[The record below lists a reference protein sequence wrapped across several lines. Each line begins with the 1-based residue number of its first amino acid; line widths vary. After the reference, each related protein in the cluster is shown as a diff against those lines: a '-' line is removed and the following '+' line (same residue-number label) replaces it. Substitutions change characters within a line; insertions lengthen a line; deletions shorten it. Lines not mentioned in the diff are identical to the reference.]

1 MKILIAILLII
12 FLSMT
17 LISFLRICKTV
28 KYYQKENEN
37 LEKLNQRLKSFDYNL
52 QQYVCDKPD
61 FKTYNATLELPLE
74 EYRKYFNGE
83 FEIVTKRQLAIEI
96 AERIITDNNIFLEFE
111 EDNLNN
117 NVKITASIRVATV
130 NNE

>member
-28 KYYQKENEN
+28 KYYQKENEKLQKENEN

-74 EYRKYFNGE
+74 EYRKYFNVN
-83 FEIVTKRQLAIEI
+83 IANCLA
-96 AERIITDNNIFLEFE
+96 N
-111 EDNLNN
+111 
-117 NVKITASIRVATV
+117 
-130 NNE
+130 